1 LFETI
6 LIQLGA
12 FSVNVSISAA
22 QFFLSLLIIF
32 SAVKLYKTRD
42 FSVLKSWHTKFFILM
57 ILTETISALAG
68 TNIQKSLSE
77 VPSIWTYT
85 YLYACLILFN
95 GANLNRVLYA
105 FFAGSILNAFSGTY
119 DVFVTNYDRAIG
131 FYTHALTY
139 GNAAAVVFIC
149 ALSLMIFVRNQ
160 PPKLRMLTAAAAVM
174 SAFALCLSVSRGPML
189 YASATAALLFIYQ
202 YKMKAAA
209 VVTGVAVLMAALV
222 YLDDSL
228 RDKILTDRGGSSTD
242 SSVGT
247 RVVLWKT
254 AIKGIS
260 ERPVLGFGKGNFT
273 RYVKENV
280 KVPLSSTAHAHNS
293 YLHYTFNNGLVG
305 LVFLL
310 GFLISL
316 FRYVHRR
323 SKEYPPAKAALFV
336 LIVFLLE
343 GLTENNFGDSEV
355 VMLTMLLIAVL
366 TVPVTFYKNL

>member
-1 LFETI
+1 MVI
-6 LIQLGA
+6 
-12 FSVNVSISAA
+12 
-22 QFFLSLLIIF
+22 
-32 SAVKLYKTRD
+32 
-42 FSVLKSWHTKFFILM
+42 
-57 ILTETISALAG
+57 TETISAFAG

-77 VPSIWTYT
+77 VPSIWTYM
-85 YLYACLILFN
+85 YLYSCLILFN

-105 FFAGSILNAFSGTY
+105 FFAGSILNAISGVY
-119 DVFVTNYDRAIG
+119 DVFAAGFDRAIG

-149 ALSLMIFVRNQ
+149 ALGLLIFVKTQ
-160 PPKLRMLTAAAAVM
+160 PPKLRILTAAAVLM
-174 SAFALCLSVSRGPML
+174 SGFALLLSVSRGPML
-189 YASATAALLFIYQ
+189 YASATAALMFIYQ

-209 VVTGVAVLMAALV
+209 AVTCIAMIIAVII
-222 YLDDSL
+222 YFDDPL
-228 RDKILTDRGGSSTD
+228 RERIFTDRGGKDTA

-247 RVVLWKT
+247 RMVLWET
-254 AIKGIS
+254 AIKAIA

-273 RYVKENV
+273 QYVKDNV

-293 YLHYTFNNGLVG
+293 YLHYTFNNGLLG

-316 FRYVHRR
+316 FRFIHRR

-336 LIVFLLE
+336 FIVFLME

-366 TVPVTFYKNL
+366 TAPAALYKNL